1 LKLVSGEEETLGA
14 ASPQRQIGFASE
26 IGMSGKVDG
35 SIAVVTGAAN
45 GIGRASAL
53 ALAREGADLAVLDI
67 EDQSL
72 ASLAGELTALGRRA
86 LPITL
91 DCTDRSA
98 IEQAFARIRQEFGR
112 VDILFNNVGQSARE
126 RASQFHES
134 DPDTWDF
141 VLRVSLRSAML
152 ATRQVVAEMRERQ
165 AGKIINMSSESAF
178 YGDTGLVDYSA
189 AKMGVIGFTRA
200 LARELAPF
208 RVNVNAVAPGAIG
221 TRAHERLPPAVIDKI
236 KASTPMGYIA
246 TPDDVANAVVFLACH
261 DSRFITGQSLLI
273 DGGRWMI

>member
-1 LKLVSGEEETLGA
+1 
-14 ASPQRQIGFASE
+14 
-26 IGMSGKVDG
+26 MSDRLAGR
-35 SIAVVTGAAN
+35 IAVVTGAAN

-53 ALAREGADLAVLDI
+53 ALARAGADLAVLDLEGDRLALLADEI
-67 EDQSL
+67 
-72 ASLAGELTALGRRA
+72 ASLDRRVFAVTA
-86 LPITL
+86 
-91 DCTDRSA
+91 DCTGRAAVES
-98 IEQAFARIRQEFGR
+98 AFARIGEHFGR

-126 RASQFHES
+126 KASAFAES

-152 ATRQVVAEMRERQ
+152 ATRQVVGEMRARGS
-165 AGKIINMSSESAF
+165 GKIINMSSESAF

-221 TRAHERLPPAVIDKI
+221 TRAHDRLPPEVIDKI
-236 KASTPMGYIA
+236 KSSTPMGFIG
-246 TPDDVANAVVFLACH
+246 TPDDVANAVVFLASD